1 MRILAAAL
9 AALAAVVGTACAG
22 ADGQAAATTAAVTTA
37 AAPRST
43 ATGDARSPRRLRARV
58 IVRGLAAPLYVSAA
72 PGEPGRL
79 YVVEQTGRI
88 RVVEDGRIR
97 REPFLDLRSQV
108 ESGGEQGLFSIAF
121 HPDYGQNRRF
131 YVQYTDL
138 NENTRIVEFRSN
150 GTRALPGTRRQ
161 IFFLED
167 PYSNHNGGQLVFG
180 PDRRLYAGMGD
191 GGGGGDPQN
200 RSQDLGQ
207 LFGKLLRFDVDSPG
221 SPLQPEIVALGLRN
235 PWRFSFDRANGD
247 LYIGDVGQLHSEE
260 IDYTPSGSPGLENYG
275 WDVYEGRRQFER
287 KDPGQGRLVFPIA
300 TYGRELGYSV
310 TGGYVY
316 RGSAVPS
323 FRGRY
328 IYGDFGTGRI
338 WSLKVVRGRARGLR
352 LEPFRI
358 QSLASFGEDAAGEL
372 YAVSLYGTVYRLT
385 G

>member
-1 MRILAAAL
+1 MRILAAVL
-9 AALAAVVGTACAG
+9 AALAAVVGSACAG
-22 ADGQAAATTAAVTTA
+22 DDGQAAATTA

-43 ATGDARSPRRLRARV
+43 ATADARSPRLRARV
-58 IVRGLAAPLYVSAA
+58 IVRGLAAPLYVTAA
-72 PGEPGRL
+72 PGEPRRL

-88 RVVEDGRIR
+88 RVVEGGRIR

-121 HPDYGQNRRF
+121 HPDYAQNRRF
-131 YVQYTDL
+131 YVQFTDL
-138 NENTRIVEFRSN
+138 NENTRIVEFRSD

-180 PDRRLYAGMGD
+180 PDRGLYAGMGD

-200 RSQDLGQ
+200 RSQDLSQ

-221 SPLQPEIVALGLRN
+221 SPLRPEIVALGLRN

-247 LYIGDVGQLHSEE
+247 LYIGDVGQLRSEE
-260 IDYTPSGSPGLENYG
+260 IDYTPRGSPGLENYG
-275 WDVYEGRRQFER
+275 WDVYEGRGRFER
-287 KDPGQGRLVFPIA
+287 KDPGQGRLVFPVA

-316 RGSAVPS
+316 RGRAVPS

-338 WSLKVVRGRARGLR
+338 WSLKVVGGRARGLR

-358 QSLASFGEDAAGEL
+358 QSLASFGEDGAGEL

>member
-22 ADGQAAATTAAVTTA
+22 ADGEAAATTAAAPVATA
-37 AAPRST
+37 AEEARAP
-43 ATGDARSPRRLRARV
+43 RLRARV
-58 IVRGLAAPLYVSAA
+58 IARGLSEPLYVAAA
-72 PGEPGRL
+72 PGEPRRL
-79 YVVEQTGRI
+79 YVVEQAGRI
-88 RVVEDGRIR
+88 RVIEGGRIR

-300 TYGRELGYSV
+300 TYGRELGSSV

-338 WSLKVVRGRARGLR
+338 WSLRVVRGRARSLR
-352 LEPFRI
+352 PEPFRI
-358 QSLASFGEDAAGEL
+358 EALASFGEDAAGEL